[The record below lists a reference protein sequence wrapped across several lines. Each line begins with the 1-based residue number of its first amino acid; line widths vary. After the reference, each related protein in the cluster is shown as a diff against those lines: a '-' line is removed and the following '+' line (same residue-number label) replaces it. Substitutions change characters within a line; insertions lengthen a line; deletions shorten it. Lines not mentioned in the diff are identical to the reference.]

1 MAITT
6 EEGRE
11 EILAELGEAI
21 DRLALAAQRFGDA
34 YELMSAHAGE
44 KLESDLYMPAQKA
57 FGRSK
62 RTYTRFA
69 EMYALQPQSFQA
81 PAPGAPSHGAK
92 GLIEQGVAAAAEGEH
107 LIAELQDSGKPV
119 EFGDAD
125 LRAGL
130 ADVRAGLGPLTR
142 SAQEF
147 VRTLGR

>member
-6 EEGRE
+6 GEARE
-11 EILAELGEAI
+11 EILTELGEAI

-34 YELMSAHAGE
+34 YELLSAHAGE
-44 KLESDLYMPAQKA
+44 RLESELYMPAQKA
-57 FGRSK
+57 FGRGK

-69 EMYALQPQSFQA
+69 GMYGLEPRSFQP
-81 PAPGAPSHGAK
+81 PAPGAPSHGVR
-92 GLIEQGVAAAAEGEH
+92 GLIEQGVAAAAEGDY

-130 ADVRAGLGPLTR
+130 AEVRASLGPLR
-142 SAQEF
+142 GSAQEL